1 MSVSAEMNTRVTQYQ
16 ALLWTWRLL
25 RKETK
30 SAATEKI
37 YSKLNLLLYGNDV
50 DFEELIKELEEG
62 P

>member
-30 SAATEKI
+30 AVAVEKI